1 MTQAKTSIST
11 GRKFRKPQN
20 FTKCV
25 ETVLMFLIDKIG
37 MINVFDGR
45 DVMEGG
51 GVTASPKELEEVFY
65 KS

>member
-1 MTQAKTSIST
+1 
-11 GRKFRKPQN
+11 
-20 FTKCV
+20 
-25 ETVLMFLIDKIG
+25 MFLIDKIE
-37 MINVFDGR
+37 MTHFFDGR

>member
-1 MTQAKTSIST
+1 
-11 GRKFRKPQN
+11 
-20 FTKCV
+20 
-25 ETVLMFLIDKIG
+25 MFLIDKIG

-51 GVTASPKELEEVFY
+51 GVIASPKELEEVFY